1 MSVIF
6 HAFKMYLTSLKYTKL
21 CTILSKVKESS
32 KLVNFRLHIVKYT
45 YALQNES
52 KHFGC
57 LKMVPKIY

>member
-1 MSVIF
+1 
-6 HAFKMYLTSLKYTKL
+6 MYLKSLKYTKL